1 MSPNALIRLN
11 GIACI
16 FGGIC
21 LMAFVLVHPWD
32 QLLGAE
38 IARSPQWRLAHTF
51 HFIGAAF
58 ALVGL
63 PGLFSQQRAALGW
76 FGLTG
81 FVLSFLGNA
90 MFLGTGMITAFI
102 WPMLAVDAPTCVEVG
117 GPIFGSP
124 VSVLA
129 FALTAIILVIGYI
142 LFGIATLWAGVLPR
156 WRDSY
161 ARGRRDPRHAAAPSG
176 GRFAMVGFGAGWR
189 TLRCGPDL
197 ARGRSLDE
205 ERTRARHR
213 GNELSRDCEVTGW
226 PKKAAERGWWPQIRQ
241 TRTKPRARASRTS
254 SRA

>member
-16 FGGIC
+16 FGGIF

-81 FVLSFLGNA
+81 FALSFLGNA

-129 FALTAIILVIGYI
+129 FALTAIILVVGYI

-156 WRDSY
+156 L
-161 ARGRRDPRHAAAPSG
+161 AALMLVVGAILGMLPPHPVGALPWWALVLGGVLYGAALIWLGAVLWMRNEPAPG
-176 GRFAMVGFGAGWR
+176 TEG
-189 TLRCGPDL
+189 
-197 ARGRSLDE
+197 
-205 ERTRARHR
+205 
-213 GNELSRDCEVTGW
+213 
-226 PKKAAERGWWPQIRQ
+226 
-241 TRTKPRARASRTS
+241 TS
-254 SRA
+254 SAATAK